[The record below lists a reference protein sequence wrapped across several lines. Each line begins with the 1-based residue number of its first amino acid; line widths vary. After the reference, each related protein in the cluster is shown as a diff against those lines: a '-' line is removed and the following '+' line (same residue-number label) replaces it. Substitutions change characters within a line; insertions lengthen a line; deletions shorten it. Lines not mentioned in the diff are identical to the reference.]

1 MESQYPS
8 FNLQMLNLIIAMCRG
23 NPDVPSLLADLG
35 YTECWIELQFANSE
49 SEGVRPEIIIYSED
63 NGHTILWEW
72 KSGGSLDQDQ
82 LRRYAAVTTEDIR
95 ERAYVPPGGCESL
108 DVALVVPDSKTIDC
122 TRILQEW
129 GFTFPLIE
137 KAKDGVS
144 LVVNEFCVDELDAAM
159 AAKLI
164 IDFGQLPLHYVPF
177 DSETPLWVYACRV
190 GQKLIE
196 YMHKGVP
203 RVILHD
209 LVSEVVPAWSV
220 VSPKQRGEYRN
231 KLRDTLD
238 DMARHEFRVFL
249 RRNRAIAARTGGP
262 TWDILQHPLAKGTDK
277 RTRVFKTMQKKLDEC
292 IGRVRMGQTSMDLD

>member
-35 YTECWIELQFANSE
+35 YTEFCIELQFANSE
-49 SEGVRPEIIIYSED
+49 NEGVRPEIIICSED

-95 ERAYVPPGGCESL
+95 ENAHVPPDGCESL

-122 TRILQEW
+122 TRILEEW
-129 GFTFPLIE
+129 EFAFPLIE
-137 KAKDGVS
+137 KAEDGVS
-144 LVVNEFCVDELDAAM
+144 LVANEFCVDELNAGM

-164 IDFGQLPLHYVPF
+164 INFGQLPLHYVPF
-177 DSETPLWVYACRV
+177 DSETPLWVYAAQV

-196 YMHKGVP
+196 YMHERAP
-203 RVILHD
+203 RIILEELASQVI
-209 LVSEVVPAWSV
+209 PAWGS
-220 VSPKQRGEYRN
+220 VSPKQRGEYRD

-238 DMARHEFRVFL
+238 DMARHEFGVFL

-262 TWDILQHPLAKGTDK
+262 TWDILQNPLDEGTDK
-277 RTRVFKTMQKKLDEC
+277 RTQVFKSLQKRLDQC
-292 IGRVRMGQTSMDLD
+292 IGRIRMGQTSMDLD